1 MFHLVVIILRYLH
14 TALINARSCT
24 RDHHALRQRLV
35 YVAGVQTGHVHC

>member
-14 TALINARSCT
+14 TALIYARRRT

-35 YVAGVQTGHVHC
+35 NVAGVQASHVHC

>member
-14 TALINARSCT
+14 TALIYARRRT

-35 YVAGVQTGHVHC
+35 HVAGVETGHVHC